1 MTIQRVTAITLEVYK
16 PNPLLR
22 CKAHFIGSLPTKEL
36 INIKLNIMKEV
47 KEEVLQICKAFN
59 LGEYKSMVS
68 YSGEVNGFIKTRFET
83 SKGRYNHFFKIK

>member
-1 MTIQRVTAITLEVYK
+1 
-16 PNPLLR
+16 
-22 CKAHFIGSLPTKEL
+22 
-36 INIKLNIMKEV
+36 MKEV

-59 LGEYKSMVS
+59 LGEYKNMVS